1 MKPNDNSSY
10 TVTAPDLF
18 LSENGVNVLITS
30 TDIEL
35 VNGIKLLFEKFI
47 STSVIFNVQLT
58 KSDPATMPWM
68 WHVSRT
74 CEYMVV
80 DLDTCA
86 WEDIMAALLKTKTP
100 NHTVC
105 QMSNP
110 YCNFC
115 GKNKHQTKK
124 LLAGNDGTHICDGCV
139 DLCHDILIK
148 EKAKAT
154 AQPVAATRLKLPT
167 PVELHEHLNR
177 YVIGQTNAKKT
188 LSVAVYNHYK
198 RIKNTTQV
206 KLQKNNVLIAGPTG
220 TGKTLIAAT
229 LASYLDVPFVV
240 TDATTITESGY
251 AGDDSEVLIDKL
263 LQAAEYDV
271 EKAQLGII
279 YVDEIDKKAKRNDMV
294 TLSRDVSGEGVQQ
307 SLLKLMEGVT
317 ITVPNKHGSQPEKVD
332 IDTTNILFIV
342 GGAFIGLDDIVK
354 QRIGKGKIGFNED
367 QVKTIDNWEEHLQTP
382 DLVKY
387 GLIPEFVGRLPSV
400 NVLHQLTKEELI
412 RILTEPQDSIIDQ
425 IKVLFS
431 LDKIEIEFNIK
442 ALEEIASIAI
452 EQDLGA
458 RGLRKIL
465 DSALVETQYQLPQLR
480 ESGVS
485 KIIITDKV
493 ITHGHTPLM
502 VKG

>member
-1 MKPNDNSSY
+1 
-10 TVTAPDLF
+10 
-18 LSENGVNVLITS
+18 
-30 TDIEL
+30 
-35 VNGIKLLFEKFI
+35 
-47 STSVIFNVQLT
+47 
-58 KSDPATMPWM
+58 
-68 WHVSRT
+68 
-74 CEYMVV
+74 
-80 DLDTCA
+80 
-86 WEDIMAALLKTKTP
+86 
-100 NHTVC
+100 
-105 QMSNP
+105 MSNP

-148 EKAKAT
+148 EKAKAS
-154 AQPVAATRLKLPT
+154 AQPESVTRLKLPT
-167 PVELHEHLNR
+167 PLELHEHLNR
-177 YVIGQTNAKKT
+177 FVIGQNTAKKT

-198 RIKNTTQV
+198 RIMNTTQV
-206 KLQKNNVLIAGPTG
+206 NLQKNNVLIAGPTG
-220 TGKTLIAAT
+220 TGKTLIAST

-251 AGDDSEVLIDKL
+251 AGDDTEVLLDKL
-263 LQAAEYDV
+263 FQAAEYDV

-294 TLSRDVSGEGVQQ
+294 SLSRDVSGEGVQQ
-307 SLLKLMEGVT
+307 SLLKLMEGTVV
-317 ITVPNKHGSQPEKVD
+317 TVPNKPQANPEKVD

-342 GGAFIGLDDIVK
+342 GGAFIGLEDLVK
-354 QRIGKGKIGFNED
+354 QRIGQSKIGFNDNKQE
-367 QVKTIDNWEEHLQTP
+367 QLDNWEMHLQTR
-382 DLVKY
+382 DLVQY

-400 NVLHQLTKEELI
+400 NVLHELTKEELVK
-412 RILTEPQDSIIDQ
+412 ILTEPQDSIIDQ

-480 ESGVS
+480 ESGVK
-485 KIIITDKV
+485 KIIITDETIV
-493 ITHGHTPLM
+493 NGHPPLM
-502 VKG
+502 IKG